1 MSGFESCSKGCL
13 MSDPPILVLLLGFF
27 LGISLGAAARWTQFC
42 TLGAIADA
50 VIIGDQRR
58 LRAWGLAIAVSI
70 TGTQLLHMAGIVD
83 IGQSIYLSQNFN
95 WLGAVL
101 GGLMFGVGMALV
113 GTCGFGTLIR
123 LGGGDLRAL
132 VDLATLGFF
141 AYLTLSGP
149 LAYVRTFLIE
159 PTSLA
164 LPGLQHAGLPE
175 FITYLSGLAD
185 ASTRPLVMLLSAAA
199 LLIFCFRSR
208 PFRSCYRQ
216 ILVAVIIGLVVTTA
230 WLTTGAIGYD
240 EFDPRPPVSFTF
252 VRPLGESMLY
262 LMLMSGMALNFG
274 IASVAGVLVGAHL
287 VARVKSEWHREG
299 FDGDREM
306 IRHFAGS
313 AMMGTGGV
321 MALGCTIG
329 QGISG
334 ISTLSLS
341 APLALLAIFIG
352 AAFGLRYLEEGNI
365 IAAARVFTGRAR
377 S

>member
-1 MSGFESCSKGCL
+1 MIQSST
-13 MSDPPILVLLLGFF
+13 LVILLGLF
-27 LGISLGAAARWTQFC
+27 LGVTIGVAARWAQFC

-50 VIIGDQRR
+50 VIVGDQRR
-58 LRAWGLAIAVSI
+58 LRAWALAITVSI
-70 TGTQLLHMAGIVD
+70 AGTQLLHMIDAID
-83 IGQSIYLSQNFN
+83 IGRSIYLGGGVD
-95 WLGAVL
+95 WLGALL

-149 LAYVRTFLIE
+149 LAYVRTLMIE
-159 PTSLA
+159 PTGIS
-164 LPGLQHAGLPE
+164 LPGLTNAGLPE
-175 FITYLSGLAD
+175 IAAYLSGHAD
-185 ASTRPLVMLLSAAA
+185 SSTRPLVTMFVVVL
-199 LLIFCFRSR
+199 LLIFCFRDRS
-208 PFRSCYRQ
+208 FRSRYKE
-216 ILVAVIIGLVVTTA
+216 ILVAVIIGFATVAA

-252 VRPLGESMLY
+252 VRPLGESLLY

-274 IASVAGVLVGAHL
+274 IASVAGVLAGAHL
-287 VARVKSEWHREG
+287 AARAKGEWRREG

-306 IRHFAGS
+306 VRHLAGS
-313 AMMGTGGV
+313 AMMGSGGV
-321 MALGCTIG
+321 LALGCTIG

-334 ISTLSLS
+334 MSTLSIS
-341 APLALLAIFIG
+341 APLALLAIFAG

-365 IAAARVFTGRAR
+365 IGAIKVCIGRLF